1 MEIRIFQIIVPLLSL
16 LFAVGLTTRYR
27 KSRINLREYLFSLI
41 FWIGLAIFSLFPDE
55 ISGFV
60 ARIFGIASNVNAVI
74 FLGMGIMIY
83 LIFMLYGEVREN
95 RQQVTE
101 LSRKIAL
108 RDAEKDLE
116 E

>member
-1 MEIRIFQIIVPLLSL
+1 MEIRVFQIVVPLLSL

-41 FWIGLAIFSLFPDE
+41 FWSGLAVFSLFPDE
-55 ISGFV
+55 ISVFI
-60 ARIFGIASNVNAVI
+60 ARVFGIASNVNAVI

-95 RQQVTE
+95 RRQLTD
-101 LSRKIAL
+101 LARKIAL
-108 RDAEKDLE
+108 RDAEKETE